1 MSADFVAL
9 VIPGLGRSLQ
19 IAVHGLQD
27 RHVSR
32 QLREEGVWEPFETAL
47 VLASLAPGD
56 VFVDVG
62 ANIGYFSLVAASVV
76 GGQGAVYAFEPA
88 PDNWALL
95 RQSAARNGLA
105 ALIHGEAAALAERS
119 GTASLYLSEDNLGDH
134 RLAEAG
140 DPGDESGTGADRAD
154 SGDRADIGDSR
165 GSQAGCGPGRRSV
178 QVQLLR
184 GDEYLCGRAAKIDF
198 VKVDVQGAEYAAL
211 AGLMPLLQ
219 VQRSS
224 LRLLVELTPLAL
236 RESGSSGR
244 ELIALLA
251 ELHRPFWI
259 VDHVEHRLV
268 ASSAAELA
276 DWCDAVDA
284 VPGDAGFMNIWV
296 GSAPAGL

>member
-1 MSADFVAL
+1 VSADFVPL

-19 IAVHGLQD
+19 MAVHGPQD

-76 GGQGAVYAFEPA
+76 GEQGAVYAFEPA

-134 RLAEAG
+134 WLAAAAG
-140 DPGDESGTGADRAD
+140 GPASESGEGLGRHR
-154 SGDRADIGDSR
+154 S
-165 GSQAGCGPGRRSV
+165 GRRGREGRARPSL
-178 QVQLLR
+178 QVPLLR
-184 GDEYLCGRAAKIDF
+184 GDEYLRGRAAQIDF

-211 AGLMPLLQ
+211 AGLMPLLR

-244 ELIALLA
+244 ALIALLA

-296 GSAPAGL
+296 GSAPPGL